1 MASSQSSPAVRF
13 PPPPRPPLS
22 PYRLLL
28 FAAVL
33 SFFSRGERSLF
44 SPFLLCRK
52 TKLQRPQVK
61 LSPASAP
68 GLWRP
73 LVVGS
78 IKNREAPP
86 AWKNTFIASNL
97 LLIIRI
103 RRHFSSALTVTMETT
118 EGGAYFPLPAGGDG
132 GAVASPPPVPPGR
145 WDDLDQ
151 IWTQPR
157 GLCADFISCE
167 LC

>member
-1 MASSQSSPAVRF
+1 MGVWLPLRVLSQSSPVPTAS
-13 PPPPRPPLS
+13 S
-22 PYRLLL
+22 PSSLANRLLL
-28 FAAVL
+28 F
-33 SFFSRGERSLF
+33 ERSLF

-61 LSPASAP
+61 LSG

-78 IKNREAPP
+78 IKNRQAPP

-103 RRHFSSALTVTMETT
+103 RRHFSSASTVAMETK
-118 EGGAYFPLPAGGDG
+118 EGGAYYPLPAGGDG

-145 WDDLDQ
+145 WDELDQ

-157 GLCADFISCE
+157 SLCADFISCE